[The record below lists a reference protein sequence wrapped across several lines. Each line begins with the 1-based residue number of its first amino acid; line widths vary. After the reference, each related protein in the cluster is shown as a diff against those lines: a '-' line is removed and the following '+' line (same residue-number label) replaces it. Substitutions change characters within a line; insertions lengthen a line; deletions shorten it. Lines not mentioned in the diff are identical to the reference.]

1 MSVQKILYDDKQ
13 TFQVS
18 ERPEEEKATAANY
31 NEIKDVVNFNA
42 DTLDNISAGTWIPA
56 LTTGDVSAIQ
66 NTVTSD
72 ISGQT
77 GTKTFDGINW
87 DITTSGRTSTGE
99 VNFLNFKKDTVSTF
113 KVNVDGLITVATG
126 TNAGIAFGDGDTSI
140 FENVDD
146 RLFIKISGT
155 TNWEIRQ
162 GKFSAFTGTGGASI
176 KPNVGSVTLPAH
188 TYRGDEDS
196 GDRWVSANVIQTV
209 TGGIAVVTYDA
220 SQNLIMENGKFFS
233 VASTTLAAITIGSF
247 AGDPSGLINGDEW
260 YNSSTEKFRG
270 RQNGVSVDMVGGGD
284 VTKVGTPVNN
294 QLGVWTGDGT
304 IEGTT
309 NLTWDDSSF
318 IIKNG
323 SLRQLT
329 YNNGTGTLD
338 LTQTVA
344 GDDLI
349 LDIKNEVTNV
359 ANHASINIAV
369 NTGGGDAYTSYSDVG
384 TFSFA
389 MGVDNSDSDI
399 FKVTSSTSVLAT
411 PSVGTEIMSFSPAGG
426 WSLFGVAPAT
436 QQAHVADPTGG
447 ATVDAECRTAVNSI
461 LAQLATYGIQASS

>member
-31 NEIKDVVNFNA
+31 NEIKNVVNFNA
-42 DTLDNISAGTWIPA
+42 DTLDNISAGTWIPD
-56 LTTGDVSAIQ
+56 LTTGDVTAIQ

-77 GTKTFDGINW
+77 VDKTFDGINW
-87 DITTSGRTSTGE
+87 DITTTGRTSTGE
-99 VNFLNFKKDTVSTF
+99 VNFLNFKKDTVDKF
-113 KVNVDGLITVATG
+113 KVSVDGLITVATG
-126 TNAGIAFGDGDTSI
+126 TSAGLVFGDGDSGF

-146 RLFIKISGT
+146 RIFIKITGT
-155 TNWEIRQ
+155 TNWEIRA
-162 GKFSAFTGTGGASI
+162 GKLTSFTGTGGVTI
-176 KPNVGSVTLPAH
+176 KPNVGSVAYTF
-188 TYRGDEDS
+188 RGDEDT
-196 GDRWVSANVIQTV
+196 GRRWISADVMQDV

-233 VASTTLAAITIGSF
+233 VASTTLAAINVGSF
-247 AGDPSGLINGDEW
+247 AGDPSALIDGDYW
-260 YNSSTEKFRG
+260 TNSSTNKLRARE
-270 RQNGVSVDMVGGGD
+270 NGVSVDVIGGGD
-284 VTKVGTPVNN
+284 VTKVGTPANN
-294 QLGVWTGDGT
+294 QLGIWTGDGT
-304 IEGTT
+304 IEGDS
-309 NLTWDDSSF
+309 NATWDNSSF
-318 IIKNG
+318 IIKNAA
-323 SLRQLT
+323 LRQLV
-329 YNNGTGTLD
+329 YNNGTGTLA

-344 GDDLI
+344 GDSQI

-359 ANHASINIAV
+359 ANDASINIAV
-369 NTGGGDAYTSYSDVG
+369 NAGGGDAYTSYSDVG

-436 QQAHVADPTGG
+436 QQAHIADPTGG
-447 ATVDAECRTAVNSI
+447 ATIDAEARTAIDGI